1 MIGEVIVSIK
11 LKAFTTTD
19 KIEYKNF
26 NDLSCD
32 ELEYFITDR
41 QSARLIAGELTYD
54 MLELNRYLDMKG
66 I

>member
-1 MIGEVIVSIK
+1 MSTK

-41 QSARLIAGELTYD
+41 QSTRLIAGELTYD

>member
-1 MIGEVIVSIK
+1 MSTK
-11 LKAFTTTD
+11 LKEFTTTD

-41 QSARLIAGELTYD
+41 QSAKLIAGEVTYD

-66 I
+66 M

>member
-41 QSARLIAGELTYD
+41 QSARI
-54 MLELNRYLDMKG
+54 N

>member
-1 MIGEVIVSIK
+1 MSTK

-41 QSARLIAGELTYD
+41 QSAKLIAGEVTYD

-66 I
+66 M

>member
-1 MIGEVIVSIK
+1 MSTK

>member
-1 MIGEVIVSIK
+1 MSTK
-11 LKAFTTTD
+11 LKEFTTTD

-41 QSARLIAGELTYD
+41 QSAKLIAGELTYD

>member
-1 MIGEVIVSIK
+1 MSTK

-41 QSARLIAGELTYD
+41 QSARLIAGGLTYD

>member
-1 MIGEVIVSIK
+1 MSTK
-11 LKAFTTTD
+11 LKEFTTTD